1 MRAHRF
7 QEAFMTHRFIR
18 TLASVAVACV
28 TGGALSQQPAPPAAA
43 PEAPVPHHACAKP
56 GDFPGGL
63 ASDNQ
68 RRNWQKGY
76 VEYTDCLKKFINEQ
90 QALAAPHVKA
100 SNDAI
105 NEYNDGVKEYNAQI
119 EKAKGN

>member
-1 MRAHRF
+1 
-7 QEAFMTHRFIR
+7 MTHRISR
-18 TLASVAVACV
+18 IVASVALA
-28 TGGALSQQPAPPAAA
+28 GMAASALAQQPAAA
-43 PEAPVPHHACAKP
+43 PAGPTPKHSCAKP

-68 RRNWQKGY
+68 RKNWQKGY
-76 VEYTDCLKKFINEQ
+76 VEYVDCLKKFINEQ
-90 QALAAPHVKA
+90 QALAEPHVKA

-105 NEYNDGVKEYNAQI
+105 NEYTDGVKEYNAQI

>member
-1 MRAHRF
+1 
-7 QEAFMTHRFIR
+7 MTHTISRIVAGVA
-18 TLASVAVACV
+18 LAGMAAS
-28 TGGALSQQPAPPAAA
+28 ALAQQPAAPAAA
-43 PEAPVPHHACAKP
+43 PAGPAPKHSCAKP

-68 RRNWQKGY
+68 RKNWQKGY
-76 VEYTDCLKKFINEQ
+76 VEYVDCLKKFINEQ
-90 QALAAPHVKA
+90 QALAEPHVKA

-119 EKAKGN
+119 EKAKSN

>member
-1 MRAHRF
+1 MTQRF
-7 QEAFMTHRFIR
+7 RNIVAGVA
-18 TLASVAVACV
+18 LAGIAA
-28 TGGALSQQPAPPAAA
+28 GASAQQPAAPAPTTAG
-43 PEAPVPHHACAKP
+43 PVPRHSCAKP

-63 ASDNQ
+63 ASENQ

-76 VEYTDCLKKFINEQ
+76 VEYTECLKKFINEQ
-90 QALAAPHVKA
+90 QSLAEPHVKA

-105 NEYNDGVKEYNAQI
+105 NEYNNGVKDYNAQI

>member
-1 MRAHRF
+1 
-7 QEAFMTHRFIR
+7 MTHTISRIVAGVA
-18 TLASVAVACV
+18 LAGMAAS
-28 TGGALSQQPAPPAAA
+28 ALAQQPAAPAAA
-43 PEAPVPHHACAKP
+43 GPIPKHSCAKP

-63 ASDNQ
+63 ASENQ
-68 RRNWQKGY
+68 RKNWQKGY
-76 VEYTDCLKKFINEQ
+76 VEYVDCLKKFINEQ
-90 QALAAPHVKA
+90 QALAEPHVKA

>member
-1 MRAHRF
+1 MSHRI
-7 QEAFMTHRFIR
+7 IR
-18 TLASVAVACV
+18 LLTAASLACV
-28 TGGALSQQPAPPAAA
+28 ATMALSQQPAAPAAA
-43 PEAPVPHHACAKP
+43 SPTAPVPRHACTKP
-56 GDFPGGL
+56 GEWPGSL

-68 RRNWQKGY
+68 RRNWQKSY
-76 VEYTDCLKKFINEQ
+76 VEYVDCLKKFISEQ
-90 QALAAPHVKA
+90 QALAEPHVKA